1 MKLKLNRKQVDIALG
16 NKQMTIT
23 ELAKAYG
30 CGRVRMSNILN
41 SNAVTPVCAG
51 RLAKALDVKVEQITE

>member
-1 MKLKLNRKQVDIALG
+1 MKLKLNKKQVNIALG

-30 CGRVRMSNILN
+30 CGRVRMSNIMN
-41 SNAVTPVCAG
+41 SSTVTPICAG
-51 RLAKALDVKVEQITE
+51 RLAKVLGVNVEEITE